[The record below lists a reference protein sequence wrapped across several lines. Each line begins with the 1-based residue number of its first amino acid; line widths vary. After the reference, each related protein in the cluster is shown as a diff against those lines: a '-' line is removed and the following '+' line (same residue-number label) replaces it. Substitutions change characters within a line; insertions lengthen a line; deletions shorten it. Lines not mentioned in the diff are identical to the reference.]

1 MMLNSALETPDDE
14 DSAVQTSTFR
24 FRHPKT
30 KKYMLHKM
38 ITHEEK
44 EAMNNLRRK

>member
-1 MMLNSALETPDDE
+1 MLISPLETPEEE

-38 ITHEEK
+38 ITYEEK
-44 EAMNNLRRK
+44 